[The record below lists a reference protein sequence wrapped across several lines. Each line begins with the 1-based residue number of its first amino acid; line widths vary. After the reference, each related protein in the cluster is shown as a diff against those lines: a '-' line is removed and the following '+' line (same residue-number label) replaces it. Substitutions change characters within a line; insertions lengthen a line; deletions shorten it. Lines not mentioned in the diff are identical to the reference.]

1 MDIEKINRRHFVETD
16 LYYRISMGLSSK
28 LLKFENGIFQIEV
41 IVGRKWLKDYNATA
55 AEISNI
61 WRNSNLELAHAIGCK
76 VFIIDLKNGDNKVEL
91 VKSKN
96 IKKYDSSKG
105 ILFNKNYLN

>member
-28 LLKFENGIFQIEV
+28 LLRFENGIFYIEV
-41 IVGRKWLKDYNATA
+41 TVGRKWVKDYNATA
-55 AEISNI
+55 AEIGNI
-61 WRNSNLELAHAIGCK
+61 WKNSNLELSQAIGCK
-76 VFIIDLKNGDNKVEL
+76 VFIIDLKNGANKVDL
-91 VKSKN
+91 VKSNK